1 MNVLRPIT
9 VTLTVAAMLH
19 TGAALA
25 QSSVPAMVPSECGGP
40 EITNAYGPFD
50 YTNPTH
56 FRERLPIVETYHF
69 TLKVETLEAGET
81 GTHPGGD
88 LDYTLR
94 AFPNHHRALYAM
106 GRYQLMHSNMII
118 APEARWTADCYFQRA
133 VAFRPD
139 DGVTRMI
146 YGIYLA
152 KADRTEQAMEQY
164 RVALE
169 IIPGSG
175 ELHNNVALLY
185 IAMEDYDSARHHAAK
200 AQDLGF
206 PLPGARGRLERLGEW
221 QDTRAENSRAE
232 TDE

>member
-1 MNVLRPIT
+1 MNALRPIT
-9 VTLTVAAMLH
+9 VTLAVAVILH
-19 TGAALA
+19 TSVAVA
-25 QSSVPAMVPSECGGP
+25 QSAAVPTMVPSECGGP

-81 GTHPGGD
+81 GTEPGGD

-106 GRYQLMHSNMII
+106 GRYQLMHPDMVI
-118 APEARWTADCYFQRA
+118 AQEARWTADCYFQ
-133 VAFRPD
+133 
-139 DGVTRMI
+139 G
-146 YGIYLA
+146 
-152 KADRTEQAMEQY
+152 AM
-164 RVALE
+164 
-169 IIPGSG
+169 
-175 ELHNNVALLY
+175 
-185 IAMEDYDSARHHAAK
+185 AMEDYDAARHHAAR

-221 QDTRAENSRAE
+221 HDSRADN
-232 TDE
+232 DE